1 MKFID
6 EIQIAGTALLLCGA
20 MMVVSVV
27 PKDKSIITAKTPF
40 KEAPETAAEAQAQA
54 EQEAAEAGF
63 TIYTQEN
70 NYDEETSSEDYYD
83 DSQSQQII
91 YDQDDSGDYE
101 DNQDPSGDT
110 DNGDVPVDVENG
122 SEEIPQDQEQPQDV
136 EGEIS
141 PEQPVDTVEEVIPEE
156 D

>member
-27 PKDKSIITAKTPF
+27 PKDKSIVTSQTPF
-40 KEAPETAAEAQAQA
+40 KEAPRTAAEAQAQA
-54 EQEAAEAGF
+54 EQEASEAGF

-70 NYDEETSSEDYYD
+70 NYD
-83 DSQSQQII
+83 DSQSEQIN
-91 YDQDDSGDYE
+91 YDQDSSGDYE
-101 DNQDPSGDT
+101 DNQDPSGDI
-110 DNGDVPVDVENG
+110 DNGDVPGDTEGDGEDV
-122 SEEIPQDQEQPQDV
+122 PQDQPQDV

-141 PEQPVDTVEEVIPEE
+141 PDQPQDTGEEAEPEE
-156 D
+156 NGDITE